1 MAPIQPSIR
10 RHPWIAGPLSL
21 IVPGLGQLYNAQYAR
36 AVWAAGIVIGLD
48 IVAAVAF
55 VSVPPARFALVAFLV
70 LIAMSE
76 LIIRLVIAADAVFGA
91 RRNRLV
97 SPGPYNR
104 IPVYLAFF
112 FGVGLLQVGP
122 GVLAMSAIGSKMEIN
137 SMASPSGYPNVLRDD
152 YVVVWKGYYRDHAP
166 RRGELAAF
174 EAQGI
179 HADRYEPSAGF
190 YRIIGLPGDE
200 VRYDNGQLTINNQ
213 PATLTPDGAVDYP
226 LGQGKVKRVLV
237 FVETLPDGTRY
248 RIAQN
253 PEDLRFWQ
261 NRTSFKVPTGH
272 LLFFGD
278 NRTAAYDSR
287 FERFVAKEGAE
298 RSAYV
303 PIENLRGRAM
313 FVLFGRSLNR
323 IGRPLDPRP

>member
-1 MAPIQPSIR
+1 MEPVQSSIR
-10 RHPWIAGPLSL
+10 RHPWIAGLLSFV
-21 IVPGLGQLYNAQYAR
+21 VPGLGQLYNVQYTR

-55 VSVPPARFALVAFLV
+55 VSVPPARFAFVAFLI

-76 LIIRLVIAADAVFGA
+76 LIARLVIAAAAMLGT
-91 RRNRLV
+91 RQSRLV
-97 SPGPYNR
+97 SPRRYNR
-104 IPVYLAFF
+104 MPVYLAFF
-112 FGVGLLQVGP
+112 FGVGLLQVAP
-122 GVLAMSAIGSKMEIN
+122 GVLATSTTDLKMEIY
-137 SMASPSGYPNVLRDD
+137 SMASPSGYPNVLRGD
-152 YVVVWKGYYRDHAP
+152 YVVVWKDYYRDHAP

-213 PATLTPDGAVDYP
+213 PATLTPDGAIDYP
-226 LGQGKVKRVLV
+226 LDQGKVKHALV
-237 FVETLPDGTRY
+237 FTETLPDGTRY

-253 PEDLRFWQ
+253 PEELWFWR
-261 NRTSFKVPTGH
+261 NRTSFTVPPGQ

-287 FERFVAKEGAE
+287 YERFVTSEGAAP
-298 RSAYV
+298 SAYV
-303 PIENLRGRAM
+303 PIENLRGRVM
-313 FVLFGRSLNR
+313 FVLFSRSLDR
-323 IGRPLDPRP
+323 IGRSLDPRP